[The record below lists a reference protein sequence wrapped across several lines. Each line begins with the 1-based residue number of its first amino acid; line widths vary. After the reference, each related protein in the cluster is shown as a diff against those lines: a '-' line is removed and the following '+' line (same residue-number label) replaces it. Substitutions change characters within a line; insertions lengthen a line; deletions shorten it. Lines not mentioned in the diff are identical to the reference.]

1 MAAKKKATKG
11 SRSKSKLRKVS
22 LKSVKTLSAGSAF
35 GHEKW
40 IE

>member
-22 LKSVKTLSAGSAF
+22 LKQVKTLRGSRDWT
-35 GHEKW
+35 EVL
-40 IE
+40 